1 MKKTSF
7 FTKSPSLM
15 NLLENERDF
24 LKRHPT
30 ADKNRLNA
38 LLTLEKLYAKQLTI
52 NSPGIDSLAA
62 LEERQRKFEDIRPEK
77 RTGSQILEAAIRLS
91 LIHEKQSALTKNNS
105 EINAAW
111 QKYRDAAN
119 IDRTFSGNNDQ
130 TPPPDEAKHGT

>member
-62 LEERQRKFEDIRPEK
+62 LEERQRKFEDIPEHK
-77 RTGSQILEAAIRLS
+77 RTGSQHKEAQIRLA
-91 LIHEKQSALTKNNS
+91 LIKDKESRLNDNS
-105 EINAAW
+105 REINTAW
-111 QKYRDAAN
+111 KEYRATVEIN
-119 IDRTFSGNNDQ
+119 RTFSDNNGQ
-130 TPPPDEAKHGT
+130 IPPLER